1 MTTITQ
7 TPKIATVFGASGFLG
22 RHVVRALAKRGWLIR
37 AASRSPGL
45 APYLQPIGN
54 MSQVVPV
61 QANLRVPGSVE
72 RAVEGS
78 DFVVNL
84 AGILFET
91 GRQSFRGVQVEGAR
105 TVAEAASRAGAAIAH
120 VSAIGADTSGAAEYA
135 RTKAEGE
142 QAVLGSAREAYVF
155 RPSIVFGPED
165 DFFNRFANM
174 ARFAPALPL
183 IGGGH
188 TLFQPVYVGDVAE
201 AIAHAA
207 DGSLTPGATY
217 ELGGPEIL
225 SFRAIM
231 ERMLTVIGRK
241 RLLVPVPW
249 LVAEIQGSVLGM
261 LPNPLLTSD
270 QVKLLRTDNV
280 VSKQAEGE
288 GRTLSGMDIEAK
300 SLAAILP
307 TYLWRYRVAGQFAR
321 GGDAA
326 HT

>member
-1 MTTITQ
+1 MTTIAE

-22 RHVVRALAKRGWLIR
+22 RHVVRALAKRGYRIR

-45 APYLQPIGN
+45 AMHLQPIGN
-54 MSQVVPV
+54 MGQVMPV
-61 QANLRVPGSVE
+61 QANLRVPASVQ

-84 AGILFET
+84 AGILFES
-91 GRQSFRGVQVEGAR
+91 GRQSFQGLQVEGAR
-105 TVAEAASRAGAAIAH
+105 IVAEAAARAGAGLAH
-120 VSAIGADTSGAAEYA
+120 VSAIGADTGSDAEYA

-142 QAVLGSAREAYVF
+142 RAVLGTASQAFVF

-165 DFFNRFANM
+165 NFFNRFGNM

-201 AIAHAA
+201 AIGRAA
-207 DGSLTPGATY
+207 DGALTPGATY
-217 ELGGPEIL
+217 ELGGPEVL
-225 SFRAIM
+225 SFRAMM
-231 ERMLTVIGRK
+231 ERMLGVIGRK
-241 RLLVPVPW
+241 RMLVPIPW
-249 LVAEIQGSVLGM
+249 AVAEIQGKVLGM

-270 QVKLLRTDNV
+270 QVKLLRVDNV
-280 VSKQAEGE
+280 VSTQAEGE
-288 GRTLSGMDIEAK
+288 GRTLAGMGVEAQ
-300 SLAAILP
+300 SLAAVLP

-321 GGDAA
+321 SGDAA
-326 HT
+326 RT